1 MALPAAIILFFS
13 ASGSCSGQQAET
25 LRKLVEQFDNSRV
38 FWQQVEVAKKIVA
51 MDDASVLPQ
60 LESWLTNDDRHLR
73 ANAAFIFASLGDP
86 RGFDVITA
94 ILNDRSD
101 RPEGQGAPVRAGYW
115 SLRLQIVGDRYYAAH
130 ILGDLKDRRAVPIL
144 LSLLKDPDISYIVP
158 WALGQIGDKSAVQPL
173 IGALKDQD
181 PKVRILAICAL
192 KELNATEALPSLRPL
207 LDDNGRANYDVWVSV
222 AGAARAAIA
231 KLEAAPRL

>member
-1 MALPAAIILFFS
+1 MALPAAIILLFS